1 MRKLSTKEIPNACR
15 MLAESFAEYGAYRAI
30 LDEKHFDNGIY
41 WLFRYELHVSSD
53 YNYTDGDTDVVV
65 ALKRP
70 GDKDKS
76 DATFFANPFRA
87 AGFLSAVGRR
97 GISVAREYVAM
108 TEETAAKFYNPDTD
122 CYLKNIGVKKSA
134 RGKGLLRKALSELC
148 GDMPIYLETHTEE
161 NVAIY
166 RRLGFEVCA
175 EVPFYGFTHYAMKR
189 EGVSVG
195 GNAFD
200 R

>member
-1 MRKLSTKEIPNACR
+1 

-76 DATFFANPFRA
+76 DATFFAIFFRA
-87 AGFLSAVGRR
+87 ARFLSAVGRR
-97 GISVAREYVAM
+97 GISVAR
-108 TEETAAKFYNPDTD
+108 
-122 CYLKNIGVKKSA
+122 
-134 RGKGLLRKALSELC
+134 
-148 GDMPIYLETHTEE
+148 
-161 NVAIY
+161 
-166 RRLGFEVCA
+166 
-175 EVPFYGFTHYAMKR
+175 
-189 EGVSVG
+189 
-195 GNAFD
+195 
-200 R
+200 

>member
-1 MRKLSTKEIPNACR
+1 ME
-15 MLAESFAEYGAYRAI
+15 
-30 LDEKHFDNGIY
+30 
-41 WLFRYELHVSSD
+41 
-53 YNYTDGDTDVVV
+53 
-65 ALKRP
+65 
-70 GDKDKS
+70 
-76 DATFFANPFRA
+76 
-87 AGFLSAVGRR
+87 FLLGR
-97 GISVAREYVAM
+97 S
-108 TEETAAKFYNPDTD
+108 
-122 CYLKNIGVKKSA
+122 LKNNLFNL
-134 RGKGLLRKALSELC
+134 GLEENFRKALSELC

-195 GNAFD
+195 VNALD

>member
-1 MRKLSTKEIPNACR
+1 

-76 DATFFANPFRA
+76 DVTFLPILSVPRDFCPPWEDGVYRLRA
-87 AGFLSAVGRR
+87 S
-97 GISVAREYVAM
+97 
-108 TEETAAKFYNPDTD
+108 TWQ
-122 CYLKNIGVKKSA
+122 
-134 RGKGLLRKALSELC
+134 
-148 GDMPIYLETHTEE
+148 
-161 NVAIY
+161 
-166 RRLGFEVCA
+166 
-175 EVPFYGFTHYAMKR
+175 
-189 EGVSVG
+189 
-195 GNAFD
+195 
-200 R
+200 